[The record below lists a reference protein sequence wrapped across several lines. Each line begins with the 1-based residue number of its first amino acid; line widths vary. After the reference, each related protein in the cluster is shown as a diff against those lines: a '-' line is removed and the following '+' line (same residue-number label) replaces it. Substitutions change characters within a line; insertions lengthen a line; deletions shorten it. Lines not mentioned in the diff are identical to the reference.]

1 MGTGS
6 PLSNE
11 APTRLARR
19 LGPADAIVIGLGSMI
34 GAGVFAAFGP
44 AAEAAGAGLLLGLAL
59 AGAVALCNAVS
70 SARLAAVYPES
81 GGTYVYGRER
91 LGPFFGYL
99 AGFGFVVGKIASLTA
114 MALTF
119 GLYALPAHA
128 RPLGIAAVAALTAV
142 NLLGVTK
149 TAGLTRA
156 IVAGVIATL
165 AFVVAAS
172 LLAGEP
178 DSARLD
184 PLWPDSG
191 LHGVLASAGFL
202 FFAFAG
208 YARIATFGEE
218 VRDPER
224 TIPRAIVAALAI
236 TLALYAA
243 VAASILLVLGADGVA
258 EAAAPLARAVEES
271 GAGGL
276 THVVRAGA
284 ALAALGV
291 ILSLLAGVS
300 RTVFAMAAA
309 GDLPR
314 QLAAVHTTRRVP
326 HVAELTVGAAVIVV
340 VSLAD
345 LRSAIGFSSV
355 TVLAYYAIANA
366 AAFTLPAGRLARA
379 VPVLGFAG
387 CCTIALALPATTV
400 AAGLGVLAAG
410 ALLYAAR
417 GSARGTASSAP
428 PGGSRRSAG
437 ACRPRRPR
445 RRP

>member
-19 LGPADAIVIGLGSMI
+19 LGLADAIVIGLGSMI
-34 GAGVFAAFGP
+34 GAGVFAAFAP
-44 AAEAAGAGLLLGLAL
+44 AAEAAGAGLLLGLAV

-70 SARLAAVYPES
+70 SARLAAVYPQS

-178 DSARLD
+178 DSARLGA
-184 PLWPDSG
+184 LWPDRG

-208 YARIATFGEE
+208 YARIATLGEE

-276 THVVRAGA
+276 TPVVRAGA

-314 QLAAVHTTRRVP
+314 QLAAVHKTRKVP
-326 HVAELTVGAAVIVV
+326 HVAELAVGAAVVV
-340 VSLAD
+340 VVALAD

-366 AAFTLPAGRLARA
+366 AAFTLPAGRLARV
-379 VPVLGFAG
+379 VPVLGFTG

-417 GSARGTASSAP
+417 V
-428 PGGSRRSAG
+428 RRQG
-437 ACRPRRPR
+437 RT
-445 RRP
+445 